1 MGTSL
6 ATRLEFSGPSDA
18 LIPSFQLEIA
28 RDGQDRIV
36 VLGDAVVVRTTKG
49 ETVTLTL
56 GPLRPLFK
64 GTARAPD
71 LSAGPSPGLMPFFFL
86 LEGTVVRYCD
96 AAGRDETDQE
106 MERVYSELRR
116 RPDAGDGLLQSHL
129 RGAARLYLSLR
140 DVSEAEYEAVM
151 RRLARSARSFSDGA
165 ISRNYLATLRDTFRG

>member
-1 MGTSL
+1 MDASL
-6 ATRLEFSGPSDA
+6 VALLGPSGSMTSVLPA
-18 LIPSFQLEIA
+18 FQVEIA
-28 RDGQDRIV
+28 RDDQARLIA
-36 VLGDAVVVRTTKG
+36 LGDAVVVRMNDG
-49 ETVTLTL
+49 ETKTLTPK
-56 GPLRPLFK
+56 PLRQLFA
-64 GTARAPD
+64 GSARAPD

-129 RGAARLYLSLR
+129 RAAARLYLSVR

-151 RRLARSARSFSDGA
+151 RRLAKSARTFSEGV